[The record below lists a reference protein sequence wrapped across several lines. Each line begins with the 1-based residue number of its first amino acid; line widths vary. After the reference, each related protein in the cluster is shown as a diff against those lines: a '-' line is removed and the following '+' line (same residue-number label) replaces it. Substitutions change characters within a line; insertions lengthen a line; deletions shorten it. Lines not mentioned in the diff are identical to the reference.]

1 MGGAADRRRPRQSGA
16 GGAGSAGAGRVK
28 RADGR
33 PVLVTGGAGFIGCNI
48 ADRLAGEGE
57 QVVVYDSLARP
68 GVERN
73 LAWLEQRPGAALTPV
88 LADVRAGPAVDRA
101 GAGRQGGRPTGP

>member
-1 MGGAADRRRPRQSGA
+1 M
-16 GGAGSAGAGRVK
+16 K

-73 LAWLEQRPGAALTPV
+73 LVWLEQRHGAAITPV
-88 LADVRAGPAVDRA
+88 IVPRNGHRPYVR
-101 GAGRQGGRPTGP
+101 